1 MNELIGV
8 IIGLVLTLFIY
19 SYAVG
24 DNPLYQL
31 SVHILVGVSAAYAS
45 VIAVQQIIWP
55 VINQIR
61 QAPTERDSVL
71 WLIPLFFVLLLLLK
85 RLPSLAWLGNMSVG
99 LMAGVGAA
107 VALMGALVGTIWPQ
121 VTAVSETNSSSIQAL
136 LVAIFTIF
144 TLLAFR
150 FNRRQN
156 PLSGKRPFWRDIP
169 ALIGRSILT
178 ITFGTLFAA
187 LLSTSFAL
195 LSSRISYYL
204 TQIMP

>member
-8 IIGLVLTLFIY
+8 FIGLVLTLFIY

-31 SVHILVGVSAAYAS
+31 SVHLLVGVSAAYAA

-55 VINQIR
+55 VIDQIR
-61 QAPTERDSVL
+61 QAPTERESLL
-71 WLIPLFFVLLLLLK
+71 WLVPLFFVLLLLFK
-85 RLPSLAWLGNMSVG
+85 RLPALAWLGNLSVG

-107 VALMGALVGTIWPQ
+107 VALVGAILGTVWPQ
-121 VTAVSETNSSSIQAL
+121 VTAVNTTDSTAL
-136 LVAIFTIF
+136 QTGLVAILTIF
-144 TLLAFR
+144 TLLTFQ
-150 FNRRQN
+150 FSRRN
-156 PLSGKRPFWRDIP
+156 KAENGKRPFWKNIP
-169 ALIGRSILT
+169 AQIGRGILM

-187 LLSTSFAL
+187 LLSTSLIL

-204 TQIMP
+204 TQILP